1 MIVGPEADVTVI
13 AKALPQKQVCP
24 IFTVS
29 NVSGEGIPKLKE
41 FLSLIESR
49 VNTSG

>member
-1 MIVGPEADVTVI
+1 MIVGEEADVTVL
-13 AKALPQKQVCP
+13 AKSLPSKKMCP

-29 NVSGEGIPKLKE
+29 NVTGQGLPKLKE
-41 FLSLIESR
+41 FLSLIQSR